1 LEIEMLALTKRHG
14 GDKLKVLGLSLF
26 VGIVLSASVSTATL
40 ANRYQAS
47 QDRLDVSGTTGR
59 ESESASGAVVIDDV
73 GAMSHAARMALF
85 ARRVAEFRLL
95 HRAPILRAR
104 VSRVAYRPILP
115 GKTDRECLTQ
125 AVYYEARGEP
135 AQGQVAVA
143 QVVLN
148 RSRAGGRYPAS
159 LCGVVFQGASRP
171 GCQFS
176 FACEGGRQGGPIDAA
191 AWTRAGRIADS
202 VMTGQA
208 MGDPRA
214 THYHTAAVAPA
225 WDRTIAK
232 LAQIGHH
239 IFFGGSEPQPTS
251 MQASAEPINR
261 PQT

>member
-1 LEIEMLALTKRHG
+1 LEGEMLTLIKHPAGT
-14 GDKLKVLGLSLF
+14 LKVVAPSVI
-26 VGIVLSASVSTATL
+26 VGVVLAAAVSTTTL
-40 ANRYQAS
+40 ANRFQAPVE
-47 QDRLDVSGTTGR
+47 RPNVAGR
-59 ESESASGAVVIDDV
+59 ISDDPRTVVDAPAVDDV
-73 GAMSHAARMALF
+73 GALDHAARLALF

-95 HRAPILRAR
+95 HRPPPTRAPF
-104 VSRVAYRPILP
+104 SRVAYRPIVP

-135 AQGQVAVA
+135 AEGQVAVA
-143 QVVLN
+143 QVVMN

-176 FACEGGRQGGPIDAA
+176 FACEGGRQGGPIDST
-191 AWTRAGRIADS
+191 AWARAGQVAGNVIA
-202 VMTGQA
+202 GQA
-208 MGDPRA
+208 AGDLRA

-239 IFFGGSEPQPTS
+239 IFFGGSEAPTIVS
-251 MQASAEPINR
+251 PTAPATVAP